1 METID
6 CFLLCEY
13 CSGYFQVFNNMSFV
27 HRTCMEHSE
36 TTITWISRHLQKDPF
51 QPSPL
56 LTGNQT
62 ITFIKS
68 ATCSLHFPN
77 HYPTAPSVQFYGWY
91 VQNVNRAWTLPLQ
104 LRSYYT
110 LSTENWTRCWPP
122 PSRKEPH
129 CCDNVVHCLRKKR
142 KRGFKH
148 RVKY

>member
-1 METID
+1 MLWKLLMV
-6 CFLLCEY
+6 CFCM
-13 CSGYFQVFNNMSFV
+13 GIVQGIVQVFNNMSFV
-27 HRTCMEHSE
+27 HCTCIEHSE
-36 TTITWISRHLQKDPF
+36 TAITWSSRHSQKDPF

-62 ITFIKS
+62 ITLIKS
-68 ATCSLHFPN
+68 ATCSPLSKSLPN
-77 HYPTAPSVQFYGWY
+77 RKQRIILWLICA
-91 VQNVNRAWTLPLQ
+91 NVNRPWTLQ

-110 LSTENWTRCWPP
+110 LSTENWKRCWPS